1 MQQNV
6 DGGAGDVSLVL
17 NSLQAVATDE
27 DPETDPDVLP
37 TTDELHS
44 SIPAAAAAASA
55 VVTPTVSTVQKQTS
69 G

>member
-6 DGGAGDVSLVL
+6 DGGAGDVTLVL

-37 TTDELHS
+37 TSDELHS
-44 SIPAAAAAASA
+44 SIPAVAAAAAAAAS
-55 VVTPTVSTVQKQTS
+55 VVTPTVRRHCI
-69 G
+69 